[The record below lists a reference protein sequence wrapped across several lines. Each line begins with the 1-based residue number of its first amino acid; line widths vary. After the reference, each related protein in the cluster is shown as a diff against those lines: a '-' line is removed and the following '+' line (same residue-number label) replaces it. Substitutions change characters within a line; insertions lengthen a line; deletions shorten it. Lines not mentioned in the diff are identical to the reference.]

1 MTTEAVTETTETKAP
16 PPVKNGKVKKDVE
29 VKAETKTESED
40 VESLVSAAEA
50 DPEPRGSAALTP
62 ELKQIRAAEDASLR
76 DMLAAI
82 GPDGSFKIQ
91 VRRTEPTE
99 WVDPT
104 TGRRVKV
111 DGLLK
116 SYEQS
121 IDEEFIQ
128 KQHGGGRIVLKVFKK
143 NPKGGYT
150 FGTQRT
156 IDIAGDPRT
165 DDVPRNQPTAPAAG
179 AAAQPAHESESLV
192 TKAFSILTDEVKSA
206 RERADAPRTV
216 VAPSTSPELMAML
229 TMLQEQLKTRDAQ
242 IASMQAEF
250 RAMSNQK
257 EPDSDFKTTMLTKF
271 MDSDNSRVQSV
282 RLAYE
287 AEIRALKE
295 GWHQEEERIRERV
308 ERDKTMMHDSHMRE
322 ISNLKQSHEVTLA
335 AINAA
340 NAAGTKSLEGEI
352 RKLERDNSELRAEVK
367 DLRAKKEKTLVEQ
380 IKDVDTIK
388 ELLGSGDEDGEKSTV
403 QSIIEA
409 IPAVPA
415 AIAAARGMVPGAQ
428 QPQPQ
433 VQRQAPKRVIMTDA
447 NGQKFT
453 AVNGKLVPV
462 RPKQEAQA
470 QAQAPSGPRPLSPEN
485 AAQLPIVVGYLE
497 RALSNNTDP
506 ETLAQSYK
514 TMVPNEILVGIAEMG
529 IEEFLIKVGNVPM
542 SSPLFASLASKN
554 WLRKVQKALV
564 GGE

>member
-1 MTTEAVTETTETKAP
+1 MTTEVVTETTETKTP

-29 VKAETKTESED
+29 AKPEPKAEPDD
-40 VESLVSAAEA
+40 VESLRAAVEPETE
-50 DPEPRGSAALTP
+50 PEPKGAAALTP

-128 KQHGGGRIVLKVFKK
+128 KNHGGGRIVLKVFKK

-165 DDVPRNQPTAPAAG
+165 DDVPRNQPTAPAAA
-179 AAAQPAHESESLV
+179 AAAQMPHESESLV
-192 TKAFSILTDEVKSA
+192 TKAFTILTDEVKSA

-229 TMLQEQLKTRDAQ
+229 TMLQEQLKSRDAQ
-242 IASMQAEF
+242 IAAMQSEF

-271 MDSDNSRVQSV
+271 MDSDNSRVQAV
-282 RLAYE
+282 RIAYE
-287 AEIRALKE
+287 AEIRSLKE
-295 GWHQEEERIRERV
+295 GFSQEESRIRERV
-308 ERDKTMMHDSHMRE
+308 ERDRQRDHDSHVRE
-322 ISNLKQSHEVTLA
+322 ISNLRQSHEVTLA
-335 AINAA
+335 AIKAA
-340 NAAGTKSLEGEI
+340 NDAGTKSLEGEI
-352 RKLERDNSELRAEVK
+352 RKLERDNTELRAEVK
-367 DLRAKKEKTLVEQ
+367 DLRAKKEKSLVEQ

-428 QPQPQ
+428 AP
-433 VQRQAPKRVIMTDA
+433 QRQAPKRKIMVNQQT
-447 NGQKFT
+447 GERFT
-453 AVNGKLVPV
+453 EVNGKLMPV
-462 RPKQEAQA
+462 RAKEAPA
-470 QAQAPSGPRPLSPEN
+470 QPQAPSGPRPLSPEN

-506 ETLAQSYK
+506 DTLAQSYK